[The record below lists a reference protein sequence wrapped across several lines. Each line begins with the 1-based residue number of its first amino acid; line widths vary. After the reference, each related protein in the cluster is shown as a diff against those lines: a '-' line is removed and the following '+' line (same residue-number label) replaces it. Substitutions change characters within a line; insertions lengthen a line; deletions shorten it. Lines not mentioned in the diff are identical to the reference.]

1 MASINN
7 MVDKNTTVAEPTKET
22 KPAKREKPPIIP
34 EPLHAST
41 RKPIRLG
48 FHVGK
53 EFIRALHFPS
63 IDGRKKPT
71 AVFHLYP
78 LLSDWIGRTIP
89 DSVNPRSHDPECLKS
104 PVAKQIEQ
112 TILDNPEDFVFANR
126 GATLIADDVHVDQK
140 TGDVMIVI
148 SDPENQGLADGA
160 TTDAVLAKVQTQ
172 LARETLDNKDASYM
186 QLLDMKNGKM
196 PENLRNGRIH
206 LEVIIGLE
214 DRARIANLVQ
224 GRNTSR
230 QVKGWSMADF
240 RGSFEW
246 IKDILDAER
255 SEFKGRV
262 GYEENNSKDINVLDI
277 LSLLTLFHPEF
288 DDQEDG
294 ADKAPTVAYANKG
307 RMDARLLDENL
318 KRGYKGLAPIV
329 PDILKLHDHVYANFE
344 DAYNKVFGDKSRLG
358 RRQGIQSRLLG
369 QPYELPLTG
378 MKSNY
383 VIPSGFIFP
392 LLASFRALVSYK
404 NTGKAHWRIDPFEF
418 FEKYGKKLVG
428 ELMEQAEGQ
437 GGNPNV
443 AGKRKLVYT
452 ALYAKA
458 KLALNDELDEKRG
471 NGK

>member
-1 MASINN
+1 M
-7 MVDKNTTVAEPTKET
+7 TTQTET
-22 KPAKREKPPIIP
+22 TIEAKPAKREKPPLIP
-34 EPLHAST
+34 EPLHAT
-41 RKPIRLG
+41 GRKPIRLN

-63 IDGRKKPT
+63 LDGRKKPT
-71 AVFHLYP
+71 AVYHLYP
-78 LLSDWIGRTIP
+78 RLSDWIGRTIP

-126 GATLIADDVHVDQK
+126 GATLIADDIHIDTK
-140 TGDVMIVI
+140 TGDVVMII

-172 LARETLDNKDASYM
+172 LAREVLDNKEASYM
-186 QLLDMKNGKM
+186 QLLDMKGGKM
-196 PENLRNGRIH
+196 PENLKNGRIH
-206 LEVIIGLE
+206 LEVIIGLD
-214 DRARIANLVQ
+214 DRSRIANLVQ

-246 IKDILDAER
+246 IKDIVEAEK
-255 SEFKGRV
+255 SEFKGKV
-262 GYEENNSKDINVLDI
+262 GYEENSSQDTNVLDV

-288 DDQEDG
+288 DEQEEG

-307 RMDARLLDENL
+307 RMDARLVDEEL
-318 KRGYKGLAPIV
+318 KKGYKKLAPIV
-329 PDILKLHDHVYANFE
+329 PDILRLHDYLYVNFE
-344 DAYNKVFGDKSRLG
+344 TAYNKVFGERSRLG

-404 NTGKAHWRIDPFEF
+404 TTDKAHWRVDPFSF
-418 FEKYGKKLVG
+418 FDKYGKKLVG
-428 ELMEQAEGQ
+428 ELMEQAEAQ

-458 KLALNDELDEKRG
+458 KLALNDELEEKRG
-471 NGK
+471 NK